1 MVVCHCWCS
10 AQGVCDDQ
18 RAYEVW
24 VSEVMLQQTR
34 AATAAK
40 YYPRWLCR
48 WPTVQA
54 LAAATQEEVN
64 EEWAGL
70 GYYRRAR
77 FLREGAVYIVEK
89 LGGSFPREPEGLLQ
103 IPGIGRYT
111 AGAIASIAFHRAVPA
126 VDGNVVRVLSRLRAI
141 ATDPKASATVQLHW
155 SLAQELAGSTG
166 ATRPG
171 DWTQALMELGS
182 TLCTPAAPRC
192 GVCPVARHCDAL
204 RLLKV
209 QWPDDRDCAGSQRTA
224 ACEPS
229 VQADEVVRPHAI
241 AVTDFPARTIKAA
254 PRQEHVDVCVVE
266 MLIGSGTFRSSTGVG
281 RRRRDRLP
289 ASDEREGQVE
299 HARKPVSTAPSNT
312 SMFLLVQ
319 RPPAGLLAGLWE
331 FPTVPVHA
339 HQVKNGSRRANVDAY
354 VASLVGLDLTQQ
366 EEGTVM
372 RREIVGTYLHQFSHI
387 HQRMDVDWLLLQGT
401 AHKLTGGPQGVMEA
415 ATQQQAVKW
424 VSNTQM
430 AELGIT
436 AGVRK
441 HVHEFSPACSSSF
454 F

>member
-1 MVVCHCWCS
+1 
-10 AQGVCDDQ
+10 
-18 RAYEVW
+18 
-24 VSEVMLQQTR
+24 MLQQTR

-54 LAAATQEEVN
+54 LAAATQEEVD

-141 ATDPKASATVQLHW
+141 ATHPKASATVQLHW
-155 SLAQELAGSTG
+155 SLAQELTGSTG

-182 TLCTPAAPRC
+182 TLCTPVTPRC
-192 GVCPVARHCDAL
+192 SVCPVARHCAAL
-204 RLLKV
+204 RLSKM
-209 QWPDDRDCAGSQRTA
+209 QWPGDHDSVGTQDTA
-224 ACEPS
+224 ACVSS
-229 VQADEVVRPHAI
+229 VQADEIVRPRAV

-266 MLIGSGTFRSSTGVG
+266 MLIGPGVVNGSTGVG
-281 RRRRDRLP
+281 LRRRDRLP
-289 ASDEREGQVE
+289 ANEQCAGQVE
-299 HARKPVSTAPSNT
+299 HARTPVSMAPSNT

-331 FPTVPVHA
+331 FPTVPVNA
-339 HQVKNGSRRANVDAY
+339 CQVKNGSRRANVDAF
-354 VASLVGLDLTQQ
+354 VASLVGLDLNQKEQ
-366 EEGTVM
+366 GTVM
-372 RREIVGTYLHQFSHI
+372 RRETVGTYLHQFSHI

-401 AHKLTGGPQGVMEA
+401 GGPQSVMEA

-424 VSNTQM
+424 VSNMQM
-430 AELGIT
+430 VELGIT

-441 HVHEFSPACSSSF
+441 VFHGAGLLSQK
-454 F
+454 